1 MAIKQEGHMREGATR
16 HRHTFPRARYAEGY
30 RLYFSSRS
38 SSV

>member
-1 MAIKQEGHMREGATR
+1 MEITQEGHMREGATR
-16 HRHTFPRARYAEGY
+16 HRHTFPHPLYAEGY